1 MKAFLKLSPVIVL
14 AALMMKGF
22 DALLAAPLATIY
34 ACFIAMICSKQK
46 FSTVID
52 HAIDNVKEIQVA
64 LFILM
69 AAYAMAE
76 SFMSTGVGASLIL
89 IALKVGITAKTVAV
103 VGAIVTSILS
113 IATGTSWGTFAACA
127 PIFLWLNHIVGGN
140 LLLTTAAIAGGACFG
155 DNIGLISDTTIVSSG
170 IQRVEVIRRI
180 RHQGVWSALVLLSGI
195 ILFAIAGFTMG
206 LPSTVEVIRRIRHQ
220 GVWSALVLLSGIILF
235 AIAGFTM
242 GLPSTVG
249 DPTEAINSIPADVW
263 TALAEKREAAVKL
276 LEQVKNGV
284 PLYMAV
290 PLVIVLVLAFM
301 GTQTFICL
309 FAGLFF
315 AYVFGMMAGTVTS
328 TMDYLNMMM
337 GGFASAGSWVIVMMM
352 WVAAFGGIMK
362 SMNAFEPVS
371 KLLSKISGSVRQ
383 LMFYNGL
390 LCVFGN
396 ATLADEMAQIVTIG
410 PIIREMVEENVEGS
424 EEDMYTL
431 RLRNAT
437 FSDAMGVFGSQLIPW
452 HVYIAFYM
460 GIATVVYPLHEFVA
474 IDIIKYNFIAM
485 IAVFSILILTLTG
498 LDRFIPLF
506 KLPSEP
512 AVRLKKNK

>member
-1 MKAFLKLSPVIVL
+1 MAKFFYFSLYKQAKKLYYGGFGMIWKFWNGIQNFSSISLLGKIGVILGALIILGILYGVVTSKKFRDAFLKLSPVIVL
-14 AALMMKGF
+14 AEFMMDGF

-34 ACFIAMICSKQK
+34 ACFIAMIFSKEK
-46 FSTVID
+46 FNTIID

-76 SFMSTGVGASLIL
+76 AFMSTGVGASLIL

-180 RHQGVWSALVLLSGI
+180 RHQGVWSGLVLLSGI
-195 ILFAIAGFTMG
+195 ILFA
-206 LPSTVEVIRRIRHQ
+206 V
-220 GVWSALVLLSGIILF
+220 
-235 AIAGFTM
+235 AGFTM

-249 DPTEAINSIPADVW
+249 DPAEAINSIPADVW

-284 PLYMAV
+284 PLYMAI

-315 AYVFGMMAGTVTS
+315 AYAFGMMAGTVTS
-328 TMDYLNMMM
+328 Y
-337 GGFASAGSWVIVMMM
+337 
-352 WVAAFGGIMK
+352 
-362 SMNAFEPVS
+362 
-371 KLLSKISGSVRQ
+371 
-383 LMFYNGL
+383 GL
-390 LCVFGN
+390 LKYDDGWFCICWWMGN
-396 ATLADEMAQIVTIG
+396 SYDDVGCGLWWNN
-410 PIIREMVEENVEGS
+410 EEYEC
-424 EEDMYTL
+424 L
-431 RLRNAT
+431 
-437 FSDAMGVFGSQLIPW
+437 
-452 HVYIAFYM
+452 
-460 GIATVVYPLHEFVA
+460 
-474 IDIIKYNFIAM
+474 
-485 IAVFSILILTLTG
+485 
-498 LDRFIPLF
+498 
-506 KLPSEP
+506 
-512 AVRLKKNK
+512 